1 LSCFATFQ
9 LQDLHPL
16 ARRAICQKLIVESFA
31 IMKILAAHPDFAYGG
46 GDFHF
51 YDLICAMKEEG
62 HEIYLATMCC
72 DKYWMGFMKPV
83 IEDCLIVESCCI
95 PGDWFHPMIYTA
107 LKAFM
112 KWGRQFDMLLLDNC
126 ASSAPIFK
134 LLFNA
139 PIFFLFFFPRSLI
152 VKSDNFFQ
160 NLYSL
165 ELSWIE
171 GWCFSFCDMLP
182 IISRFSTRTLHQRH
196 NDISLR
202 RCPLFH
208 PCLPSITIQ
217 SLDKVSDDQVSY
229 TISGAFFLSLNRISP
244 EKNHELA
251 VEAFHCLKLL
261 VPESVWNS
269 VQLII
274 VGNYVERFVQC
285 REYMEKLKCLIQ
297 KLELNEKVKI
307 ISNADEVQ
315 KKYFL
320 QNCTAL
326 LYTPPEEHFGL
337 GVLEGMYFSKPVIA
351 STKGGPVE
359 IITNGKDGLLMKADA
374 QTFANGMAKVLLD
387 DRQLDELKMQASCVD
402 EKKCSNSAG
411 LIHLDLGFL
420 KEKMIRL
427 IENHKSDVQ
436 WKNVK
441 PCLAIPAEKEPYRIS
456 QRFESFAQMER
467 FSEALLGFPANM
479 SLEFDNEEEKIEAH
493 FKELQLYLLELEKQE
508 IVRKQSELLFL
519 LEDMWLRNKITEV
532 IDKQLNLME
541 IKEKCRTKVEEET
554 VDNDAD
560 GHFDTS
566 FCASKRNQLAE
577 VLLRLSKEHDRIMED
592 HEIEKRRELEENIE
606 FQIEIEKFN
615 CNCIFE
621 KIQHHPINCCGT
633 APSTPINHFTSMLD
647 KTKTNLNKLCCWCK
661 SELTKLAS
669 ICFLKSGKL

>member
-1 LSCFATFQ
+1 
-9 LQDLHPL
+9 
-16 ARRAICQKLIVESFA
+16 
-31 IMKILAAHPDFAYGG
+31 MKILATHPDFAYGG

-51 YDLICAMKEEG
+51 YDLICAMKDEG

-72 DKYWMGFMKPV
+72 DKYWMGFMRPV
-83 IEDCLIVESCCI
+83 IQDCLIVESCCI

-107 LKAFM
+107 FKAFM

-126 ASSAPIFK
+126 ATSAPIFK

-182 IISRFSTRTLHQRH
+182 IISRFSTRTLQQRH

-217 SLDKVSDDQVSY
+217 SLDKVSDDEVSY
-229 TISGAFFLSLNRISP
+229 SISGAFFLSLNRISP

-251 VEAFHCLKLL
+251 IEAFDCLKLL

-285 REYMEKLKCLIQ
+285 REYMGKLKCLIQ

-307 ISNADEVQ
+307 ISNVDEVQ

-359 IITNGKDGLLMKADA
+359 IITDGKDGLLMKADA
-374 QTFANGMAKVLLD
+374 QTFAKGMAKVLLD
-387 DRQLDELKMQASCVD
+387 DTQLDELKVNAFKTVQ
-402 EKKCSNSAG
+402 KK
-411 LIHLDLGFL
+411 F
-420 KEKMIRL
+420 
-427 IENHKSDVQ
+427 
-436 WKNVK
+436 
-441 PCLAIPAEKEPYRIS
+441 
-456 QRFESFAQMER
+456 
-467 FSEALLGFPANM
+467 
-479 SLEFDNEEEKIEAH
+479 
-493 FKELQLYLLELEKQE
+493 
-508 IVRKQSELLFL
+508 
-519 LEDMWLRNKITEV
+519 
-532 IDKQLNLME
+532 
-541 IKEKCRTKVEEET
+541 
-554 VDNDAD
+554 
-560 GHFDTS
+560 
-566 FCASKRNQLAE
+566 
-577 VLLRLSKEHDRIMED
+577 
-592 HEIEKRRELEENIE
+592 
-606 FQIEIEKFN
+606 
-615 CNCIFE
+615 
-621 KIQHHPINCCGT
+621 
-633 APSTPINHFTSMLD
+633 MLD
-647 KTKTNLNKLCCWCK
+647 SFKWKLK
-661 SELTKLAS
+661 QVMQ
-669 ICFLKSGKL
+669 FFM

>member
-1 LSCFATFQ
+1 
-9 LQDLHPL
+9 
-16 ARRAICQKLIVESFA
+16 
-31 IMKILAAHPDFAYGG
+31 MKILATHPDFAYGG

-51 YDLICAMKEEG
+51 YDLICAMKEE
-62 HEIYLATMCC
+62 
-72 DKYWMGFMKPV
+72 
-83 IEDCLIVESCCI
+83 DCLIVESCCI

-107 LKAFM
+107 FKAFM

-126 ASSAPIFK
+126 ATSAPIFK

-182 IISRFSTRTLHQRH
+182 IISRFSTRTLQQRH

-229 TISGAFFLSLNRISP
+229 SISGAFFLSLNRISP

-251 VEAFHCLKLL
+251 IEAFHCLKLL

-307 ISNADEVQ
+307 ISNVDEVQ

-374 QTFANGMAKVLLD
+374 QTFAKGMAKVLLD
-387 DRQLDELKMQASCVD
+387 DTQLDELKVNAFKTVQ
-402 EKKCSNSAG
+402 KKFMLDSFKWKLKQKKSSNSAG
-411 LIHLDLGFL
+411 SFYSDLSLL

-427 IENHKSDVQ
+427 IENHKSDAQ
-436 WKNVK
+436 WRKVK

-456 QRFESFAQMER
+456 QRFESFVQMER

-532 IDKQLNLME
+532 IDKQLNLLE
-541 IKEKCRTKVEEET
+541 IKEKCRTKVEEEM

-566 FCASKRNQLAE
+566 FCASKRNELAE

-621 KIQHHPINCCGT
+621 KFQHHQISCCGT
-633 APSTPINHFTSMLD
+633 VPSTTTNHFTNMFH
-647 KTKTNLNKLCCWCK
+647 KTKTNLNKICCWCK
-661 SELTKLAS
+661 SQLTKLAS
-669 ICFLKSGKL
+669 VCFLKSDNLN